1 MEFYASG
8 ALPPSTG
15 STNMLPK
22 SESQFATHCKALLR
36 CTMVGVLLIVYS
48 LRAFGWQRQSKA
60 RLAVSPGRSLENLLE
75 DDDKARPK

>member
-15 STNMLPK
+15 ATNMLPK

-48 LRAFGWQRQSKA
+48 LRAFGW
-60 RLAVSPGRSLENLLE
+60 
-75 DDDKARPK
+75 